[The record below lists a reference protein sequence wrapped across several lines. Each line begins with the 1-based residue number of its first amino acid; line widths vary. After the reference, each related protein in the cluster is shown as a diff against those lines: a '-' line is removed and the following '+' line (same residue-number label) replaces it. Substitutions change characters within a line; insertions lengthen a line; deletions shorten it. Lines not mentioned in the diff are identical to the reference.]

1 MSTHFLDA
9 QEIDDVRKLDTVY
22 VLFKADKNQSKI
34 YSKNNFLSKLGPVV
48 KASTRKK
55 SRRIYPGFDS
65 AYPQVAKN
73 AKVAIEETIR
83 FVEKNIDRNN
93 S

>member
-1 MSTHFLDA
+1 MYKIREFGGP
-9 QEIDDVRKLDTVY
+9 EIMRSHEIRPSAVG
-22 VLFKADKNQSKI
+22 S
-34 YSKNNFLSKLGPVV
+34 FLSNLGPVV
-48 KASTRKK
+48 KKSKRKK
-55 SRRIYPGFDS
+55 SRNVYPGFDS